1 MKLTYR
7 GVTYNYNPTNVE
19 SVKTEVGGKYR
30 GLEWRFRN
38 RKAPTAQKTT
48 LDLVY
53 RGVAYTQGQ
62 EAGQEAQQEAQQAQP
77 APVPSIGERA
87 RALFLN
93 KEREELNRQESML
106 VRAEERVVPGI
117 VQRAR
122 ALFLN
127 KEREELN
134 RQESMLVRAEERVGL
149 AH

>member
-19 SVKTEVGGKYR
+19 TINTEVGGKYR

-38 RKAPTAQKTT
+38 RKASTAQKPT

-53 RGVAYTQGQ
+53 HGVAYTQGQ
-62 EAGQEAQQEAQQAQP
+62 EAEQEAVKAKP
-77 APVPSIGERA
+77 SPVLSIGERA

-93 KEREELNRQESML
+93 KKREELNRQESML
-106 VRAEERVVPGI
+106 VRAEERIVPGI

-122 ALFLN
+122 TLFLD
-127 KEREELN
+127 KEREALN
-134 RQESMLVRAEERVGL
+134 RQESMLARAEERVGL

>member
-7 GVTYNYNPTNVE
+7 GVTYDYNPTL
-19 SVKTEVGGKYR
+19 VKSIDTEVGGKYR

-38 RKAPTAQKTT
+38 RKAPTAQKPT

-62 EAGQEAQQEAQQAQP
+62 AAGQEAVKAQP

-106 VRAEERVVPGI
+106 VRAE
-117 VQRAR
+117 
-122 ALFLN
+122 
-127 KEREELN
+127 K
-134 RQESMLVRAEERVGL
+134 RVGL

>member
-7 GVTYNYNPTNVE
+7 GVSYHYNPTTVN
-19 SVKTEVGGKYR
+19 SVDAEVSGKYR

-38 RKAPTAQKTT
+38 RKAPTAQKPT

-53 RGVAYTQGQ
+53 RGVRYTQGQ
-62 EAGQEAQQEAQQAQP
+62 EAPKAQP
-77 APVPSIGERA
+77 VLVPSIGERA

-106 VRAEERVVPGI
+106 LR
-117 VQRAR
+117 
-122 ALFLN
+122 
-127 KEREELN
+127 
-134 RQESMLVRAEERVGL
+134 SEERVGL